1 MQPPLLQSVLHLQ
14 KPLQKPLVE
23 RVLQFGQGNF
33 LRSFCGWM
41 FSEMNQKL
49 QTDFGIV
56 MVQPIAEGN
65 IEAFEAQQCCYTVCL
80 QGYQEGKP
88 SKNNY
93 LCRAVPRGLNPFTRY
108 NDFLALAHQPDL
120 EYVISNTTEAGI
132 EFCSSDTF
140 EEAPAVS
147 FPGKVTRLLF
157 ERYKAFDGDREKGWI
172 FLPCELIEKNGTRL
186 REAILQYVDL
196 WQLGES
202 FKQWVE
208 TACYFCNT
216 LVDRIV
222 PGFPA
227 SQIPALWDEL
237 GYEDPLCSMAEPFHL
252 WVIETSRD
260 LSARLPFREAGLNVL
275 WVPDVT
281 PYRNRKVY
289 ILNGIHTGMT
299 PMAWLMGLETVSEA
313 LGNSRVAGFVQKL
326 VYQEILPMLTLPA
339 DELNAFAD
347 EVFLRF
353 RNPFLRHELQGIL
366 LNSASKFK
374 ARNLPIMLSYIEQ
387 KGQIPP
393 MMALS
398 LSALIFYFRGIRL
411 GQPIAIRDTAEMKA
425 LFEALWSRCDG
436 TPAACRVLVEEVL
449 SNPVL
454 WGRDLAAIPHL
465 SETVSTLLY
474 SMVSRGVESTV
485 DEALANA

>member
-1 MQPPLLQSVLHLQ
+1 M
-14 KPLQKPLVE
+14 QKPLVE

-41 FSEMNQKL
+41 FSEMNKKL

-65 IEAFEAQQCCYTVCL
+65 IEAFDAQKCSYTVCL

-88 SKNNY
+88 SKANY
-93 LCRAVPRGLNPFTRY
+93 LCRAVTRGLNPFTRY
-108 NDFLALAHQPDL
+108 NDFLALARMPDL
-120 EYVISNTTEAGI
+120 EYIISNTTEAGI
-132 EFCSSDTF
+132 EFCPSDKF

-157 ERYKAFDGDREKGWI
+157 ERYKAFNGDREKGWI
-172 FLPCELIEKNGTRL
+172 FLPCELIEHNGTRL

-196 WQLGES
+196 WQLGSE
-202 FKQWVE
+202 FRQWVE
-208 TACYFCNT
+208 TANYFCNT

-227 SQIPALWDEL
+227 SQIPMLWDEL
-237 GYEDPLCSMAEPFHL
+237 GYEDPLCTMAEPFHL
-252 WVIETSRD
+252 WVIETTRD
-260 LSARLPFREAGLNVL
+260 LSERLPFRQAGLNVL

-313 LGNSRVAGFVQKL
+313 LNEERVGRFVQKL
-326 VYQEILPMLTLPA
+326 VYDEILPMLTLPA
-339 DELNAFAD
+339 AELNAFAE

-374 ARNLPIMLSYIEQ
+374 ARNLPVMLSYIE
-387 KGQIPP
+387 KRGQIPP
-393 MMALS
+393 MMSLS
-398 LSALIFYFRGIRL
+398 LAALLFYFRGLRM
-411 GQPIAIRDTAEMKA
+411 GQTVAIRDTPEMKA
-425 LFEALWSRCDG
+425 LFEGLWSRCDG
-436 TPAACRVLVEEVL
+436 SPDACGVLAKEVL
-449 SNPVL
+449 QNCSL
-454 WGRDLAAIPHL
+454 WNSDL
-465 SETVSTLLY
+465 SLLPNLTNRVAGLLA
-474 SMVSRGVESTV
+474 SMCERGVEATL
-485 DEALANA
+485 EQELA